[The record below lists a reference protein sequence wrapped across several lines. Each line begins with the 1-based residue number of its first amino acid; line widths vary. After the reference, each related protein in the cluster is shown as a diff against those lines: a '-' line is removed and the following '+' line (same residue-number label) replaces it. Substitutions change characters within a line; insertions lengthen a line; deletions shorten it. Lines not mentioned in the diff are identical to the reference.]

1 MSPTVIIPILRNNL
15 LISTCLL
22 AGQLIYAD
30 ELGTAQKATPLNIIP
45 ASEEGQ
51 KMMKGI
57 KIPTGYAIE
66 QFAAEPDLANPVSF
80 TFDEKGR
87 SYVVET
93 FRLHQG
99 VTDIRGHMEWLSE
112 DLACRTPDDRL
123 AMMKHHEGSKIA
135 DYAKWTD
142 RVRLLEDRDG
152 DGKVDFSSVFAD
164 GFNHPLDGIAA
175 GVLARRGQVWFANLP
190 NLWWLKDTNG
200 DGQADQTR
208 SLSYGYGVRM
218 GFLGHDM
225 HGLTFGPE
233 GKIYFSIGD
242 RGANVAQNGKNIG
255 HPDCGSV
262 FRCNPDGSDLE
273 EVAFGLRNP
282 QGLTFD
288 QYGNLFTGDNNS
300 DGGDKARWVYLV
312 EGGDSGWRV
321 GWQFIEYP
329 NARGP
334 WNSEKM
340 WHPQWPGQP
349 AHLLPAITNLAN
361 GPSGVSYNPGTGL
374 SDKYNEHFFLT
385 DFRGSRSSG
394 IYSFTLKPNGA
405 TFTVEAPEQFIWNCL
420 PTDVGFGSESGI
432 YFSDWV
438 EGWGLN
444 GKGRIYRVF
453 DPNLSNARAAA
464 DTKRIRTE
472 GMEKRSLNELG
483 KLLAH
488 ADQRV
493 RQEAQF
499 ELANRKDKALKTFTL
514 ATTKNTPQ
522 LGRIHA
528 IWGLGQLAA
537 AHVAGALNS
546 VLPLL
551 TDSDPE
557 IRAQSVRIL
566 GDHRTTSALSPL
578 ISALSDENARV
589 RFFAAQSL
597 GKLGQPEAIQPL
609 LGLLRANSDHDTYL
623 RHAAVMGLLGTAQ
636 LSDLLHAANDM
647 SPSVR
652 LGVLLTLRRLGRA
665 EVALFLSDTDPRL
678 VLEAARAI
686 NDEPISGAIPELA
699 AMASQATKDHPSELL
714 RRIVNANFR
723 YGRVDTVQALAHLA
737 SNTDLPEAIRSEAI
751 MDIRDWATP
760 SGIDRVSG
768 LWRPTA
774 VARKSSDAIAAIK
787 PILNALLTNAPDSVR
802 LTSIGAITPLR
813 LTEAGST
820 LAHIIKTGTGSGDT
834 RAAALRALGALND
847 PLLSETLTIAQND
860 TSEAVRKEVIK
871 LKTSSNTD
879 GAVSQLLSTLE
890 KGSFGEKQS
899 AFTALGD
906 LPGTEADEVLGKWL
920 EKLKNGQVDKEVELD
935 LLEAAA
941 KRKSD
946 FVKSRLAAF
955 EALPSA
961 TGTPKGYRSLLFG
974 GNATAGKQVFF
985 ERAEA
990 SCNRCHKVN
999 GEGGEVGPE
1008 LAGVLKRLDRV
1019 GILDSIIKPN
1029 EKIAVGFETVMIATK
1044 AGQAYAGLI
1053 KSENDKELVLNSPED
1068 GLITI
1073 PIADIKARDRG
1084 ASAMPEG
1091 FGSILTQQDLRNLV
1105 EYLSTTK

>member
-1 MSPTVIIPILRNNL
+1 MSPRIIIKSIPSRIPVL
-15 LISTCLL
+15 TCLL
-22 AGQLIYAD
+22 VGQAIYAD
-30 ELGTAQKATPLNIIP
+30 ELGTSPKVTLPKIVSATD
-45 ASEEGQ
+45 EGRN
-51 KMMKGI
+51 MMKGI
-57 KIPTGYAIE
+57 KIPSGYVIE

-112 DLACRTPDDRL
+112 DLAARTPDDRL
-123 AMMKHHEGSKIA
+123 AMTKHHEGAKIA
-135 DYAKWTD
+135 DYAKWSD
-142 RVRLLEDRDG
+142 RVRLLEDRNG

-190 NLWWLKDTNG
+190 NLWWFKDTDG
-200 DGQADQTR
+200 DGKADQTR

-233 GKIYFSIGD
+233 GKIYFSVGD
-242 RGANVAQNGKNIG
+242 RGANVVQNGRNIG

-273 EVAFGLRNP
+273 EVAYGLRNP

-300 DGGDKARWVYLV
+300 DGGDKARWVYIV

-340 WHPQWPGQP
+340 WHPQWAGQP

-361 GPSGVSYNPGTGL
+361 GPSGITFNPGTGL
-374 SDKYNEHFFLT
+374 SGKFDNHFFLT

-438 EGWGLN
+438 EGWGMN

-453 DPNLSNARAAA
+453 DPNLSTAQIAIETKKIRA
-464 DTKRIRTE
+464 E

-488 ADQRV
+488 SDQRV

-499 ELANRKDKALKTFTL
+499 ELASRKEKSLKVFAAATDK
-514 ATTKNTPQ
+514 KNSR
-522 LGRIHA
+522 LNRIHA
-528 IWGLGQLAA
+528 IWGLGQLAGA
-537 AHVAGALNS
+537 RIAGAMDP
-546 VLPLL
+546 VLPMIA
-551 TDSDPE
+551 DSDPE
-557 IRAQSVRIL
+557 IRAQAARIL
-566 GDHRTTSALSPL
+566 GDHRVNAALPPL
-578 ISALSDENARV
+578 ISALSDENSRV

-597 GKLGQPEAIQPL
+597 GKLGHREAIQPL
-609 LGLLRANSDHDTYL
+609 LGLLRSNSDQDTYL
-623 RHAAVMGLLGTAQ
+623 RHAAVMGLFGSAQ
-636 LSDLLHAANDM
+636 ISDLLLAAEDE

-652 LGVLLTLRRLGRA
+652 LGVLLTLRRLGRS
-665 EVALFLSDTDPRL
+665 EVGIFLNDADPRL

-699 AMASQATKDHPSELL
+699 AMATHARKDHPPELL

-737 SNTDLPEAIRSEAI
+737 GNADIPDAIRSEAI

-774 VARKSSDAIAAIK
+774 VARKESDAIAAIK
-787 PILNALLTNAPDSVR
+787 PNLNSLLNDAPDAVR
-802 LTSIGAITPLR
+802 LTLVGTVAKFR
-813 LTEAGST
+813 LSDAGPT
-820 LAHIIKTGTGSGDT
+820 LAQIVKETKGSAEV
-834 RAAALRALGALND
+834 RAAALRALGTLND
-847 PLLSETLTIAQND
+847 PQLKDILTIAQND
-860 TSEAVRKEVIK
+860 TSEVVRKEVIK
-871 LKTSSNTD
+871 LSATINKD
-879 GAVSQLLSTLE
+879 GGVSQLLSTLE
-890 KGSFGEKQS
+890 KGSVGEKQS
-899 AFTALGD
+899 VFTSLGN
-906 LPGTEADEVLGKWL
+906 LPGKDADEAIGAWLDKLTAGKL
-920 EKLKNGQVDKEVELD
+920 EKEVELD
-935 LLEAAA
+935 LLEAAS

-946 FVKSRLAAF
+946 LVKGRLAAF
-955 EALPSA
+955 HSAQTGEDAL
-961 TGTPKGYRSLLFG
+961 KNYRSLLFG
-974 GNATAGKQVFF
+974 GNAAKGRQVFF
-985 ERAEA
+985 ERPEA
-990 SCNRCHKVN
+990 SCNRCHKVS

-1008 LAGVLKRLDRV
+1008 LAGILSRLDRIA
-1019 GILDSIIKPN
+1019 ILDSILRPN
-1029 EKIAVGFETVMIATK
+1029 EKITVGFETVMIATK
-1044 AGQAYAGLI
+1044 GGQVYAGLI
-1053 KSENDKELVLNSPED
+1053 KSENQKELILNSPED

-1073 PIADIKARDRG
+1073 AIADIKARDRG
-1084 ASAMPEG
+1084 ASGMPEG
-1091 FGSILTQQDLRNLV
+1091 FGTILTQQDLRDLV
-1105 EYLSTTK
+1105 EFLSTAK